1 MLLVTTV
8 LSLAV
13 AIVMT
18 GVAWRLARDEQR
30 RSDTR
35 VADLAAD
42 LYHDDSPAPV
52 PINELFAPDA
62 QPRTKGSLVNALAI
76 GVVVVGS
83 LIALLVLF
91 TSGTSER
98 PGTPVVKASSDLPAT
113 APAALE
119 LTALAH
125 DRAGNEL
132 TVRGLVRN
140 PSGGASIGGLM
151 AGVSVFN
158 RQGDL
163 VASGRALI
171 ERPSLEAGVESRFV
185 VRIADAGDVYRYRV
199 SFTVDNRAVAHVDRR
214 DRIATV
220 QLP

>member
-1 MLLVTTV
+1 MLLATTL

-30 RSDTR
+30 RSDAR

-52 PINELFAPDA
+52 PVNELFAPDA
-62 QPRTKGSLVNALAI
+62 QPRTKGSLVHALGI
-76 GVVVVGS
+76 GVVVVGT
-83 LIALLVLF
+83 LIALLVVF
-91 TSGTSER
+91 TGGSSER
-98 PGTPVVKASSDLPAT
+98 PVTPVVKAASDQPG
-113 APAALE
+113 ALE

-125 DRAGNEL
+125 DRVRNEL
-132 TVRGLVRN
+132 TVRGIVRN
-140 PSGGASIGGLM
+140 PSGASIGPLM

-158 RQGDL
+158 QQGDL
-163 VASGRALI
+163 VASGRAPI
-171 ERPSLEAGVESRFV
+171 ERQTLEAGVESRFV
-185 VRIADAGDVYRYRV
+185 VRIADAGDVYRYRI
-199 SFTVDNRAVAHVDRR
+199 SFTVDNRTVAHVDRR
-214 DRIATV
+214 DRATTV

>member
-1 MLLVTTV
+1 MLLATTV

-30 RSDTR
+30 RSDGR

-52 PINELFAPDA
+52 QLNDHLFAPDA
-62 QPRTKGSLVNALAI
+62 QPRTKGSLLHALGI
-76 GVVVVGS
+76 GVVVVGT
-83 LIALLVLF
+83 LIALLVVF
-91 TSGTSER
+91 TGGTSDR
-98 PGTPVVKASSDLPAT
+98 PGTPVVKAASDQPA
-113 APAALE
+113 PPVLE

-125 DRAGNEL
+125 DRVRNEL
-132 TVRGLVRN
+132 TVRGIVRN
-140 PSGGASIGGLM
+140 PSGGASIGALM

-163 VASGRALI
+163 VASGRAPI
-171 ERPSLEAGVESRFV
+171 DRQSLEGGVESKFV

-199 SFTVDNRAVAHVDRR
+199 SFTVDNRTVAHVDRR
-214 DRIATV
+214 DRATTV

>member
-1 MLLVTTV
+1 MLLATTV

-30 RSDTR
+30 RSDAR

-52 PINELFAPDA
+52 QVNELFAPDA
-62 QPRTKGSLVNALAI
+62 QPRTKGSLLNALGI
-76 GVVVVGS
+76 GVVVVGT
-83 LIALLVLF
+83 LIALLVVF
-91 TSGTSER
+91 SGGTSER
-98 PGTPVVKASSDLPAT
+98 HGTPVVKASSEQP
-113 APAALE
+113 APAPLE

-125 DRAGNEL
+125 DRVRNEL
-132 TVRGLVRN
+132 TVRGIVRN
-140 PSGGASIGGLM
+140 PAGGATIGPLM

-158 RQGDL
+158 RDGDL
-163 VASGRALI
+163 VASGRAPI
-171 ERPSLEAGVESRFV
+171 EPQSLEAGVESKFV

-199 SFTVDNRAVAHVDRR
+199 SFTVDNRTVAHVDRR
-214 DRIATV
+214 DRGTTV

>member
-1 MLLVTTV
+1 MLLATTV

-30 RSDTR
+30 RSDAR

-52 PINELFAPDA
+52 PVNEMFAPDA
-62 QPRTKGSLVNALAI
+62 QPRTKGSLVSALAI
-76 GVVVVGS
+76 GVVVVGT
-83 LIALLVLF
+83 LITLLVVF
-91 TSGTSER
+91 TGGTTER
-98 PGTPVVKASSDLPAT
+98 AGAPVVQASSDQPA
-113 APAALE
+113 PPALE
-119 LTALAH
+119 LTALSH
-125 DRAGNEL
+125 DRVRNEL
-132 TVRGLVRN
+132 TVRGIVRN
-140 PSGGASIGGLM
+140 PSAGASIGPLM

-163 VASGRALI
+163 VASGRAPI
-171 ERPSLEAGVESRFV
+171 ERESLEAGVESRFV
-185 VRIADAGDVYRYRV
+185 VRIADASDVYRYRV
-199 SFTVDNRAVAHVDRR
+199 SFTVDNRTVAHVDRR
-214 DRIATV
+214 DRATTV